1 MAKDSVPRE
10 RRRPHS
16 VTRTFSVVSLVA
28 MTALGVLLVGRIQM
42 YAESQALA
50 SGDATAE
57 LLREVFVEEAFGGNY
72 EVFNRA
78 LTPAY
83 TEEIDQLVNVRMD
96 SAVNSLRIWSPE
108 GALFYNS
115 EGGLDTA
122 LPDRA
127 LLNSAVRAE
136 TAHGLRETPGSEP
149 AVVSWVPIVDP
160 NGVVRGAMELELP
173 YAAAAQRAWAET
185 RQTALLVVGGLGV
198 LWLLLF
204 RTVFNASRQ
213 LRRSAQEN
221 AELALLDALTGL
233 PNRRLLSDRLERAA
247 AASARTGVSVGLLLL
262 DVDRFKEVNDT
273 LGHPRGDKLLKQIAE
288 RLSGAVRDADTVA
301 RLGGDEF
308 AILMPTVAS
317 LADAEAFGRRI
328 GATFDEPFDLDGL
341 VLHVDSSIGL
351 ALLPDHADDVTTLLQ
366 RADVAMYT
374 AKAAHLGV
382 ATYSAAGDEH
392 SPARLILLGDLR
404 QAMDT
409 DQLAMHY
416 QPKVDL
422 KTGEVVGLE
431 ALIRWFHPTRG
442 LVPPN
447 DFIPLAERTGLIQAL
462 THRVLGMVVA
472 QLAVWQRAGIE
483 LPVAVNL
490 SARNLMEPDL
500 DTTIEALLQACAV
513 PARLLE
519 IEITESAM
527 IEDPARA
534 ELMMRKL
541 TAVGLTVA
549 VDDFGT
555 GYTSMAQL
563 ETMPVRTLKI
573 DRSFVQSIGEDPGNS
588 VIAKAIIDLAHEF
601 GLQAVAEG
609 VEDRNVTRKL
619 QELDCDVA
627 QGFLWSRPIP
637 AEDLPATLRRIAD
650 EFGGDP
656 GAPERVP
663 ATTTRTV

>member
-1 MAKDSVPRE
+1 MPNEPASRDRH
-10 RRRPHS
+10 RRHS
-16 VTRTFSVVSLVA
+16 VTRTFAIVSLVA
-28 MTALGVLLVGRIQM
+28 MSALGVLLVGRIQA

-72 EVFNRA
+72 EIFNRA

-83 TEEIDQLVNVRMD
+83 TEEIDQLVNERMGA
-96 SAVNSLRIWSPE
+96 AVNSLRIWSPD

-115 EGGLDTA
+115 EGGLDSA

-127 LLNSAVRAE
+127 LLNAAVRAE
-136 TAHGLRETPGSEP
+136 TAHGLRDTPGADPS
-149 AVVSWVPIVDP
+149 VVSWVPVVDP
-160 NGVVRGAMELELP
+160 AGVVRAAMEVELP

-247 AASARTGVSVGLLLL
+247 ASSARTGASVGLLLL

-273 LGHPRGDKLLKQIAE
+273 LGHPRGDKLLKQIAD

-308 AILMPTVAS
+308 AVLLPTVS
-317 LADAEAFGRRI
+317 GLPDAEAFGRRI
-328 GATFDEPFDLDGL
+328 AAVFDEPFDLDGL
-341 VLHVDSSIGL
+341 VLHIDSSIGL
-351 ALLPDHADDVTTLLQ
+351 AVLPEHADDVTTLLQ

-409 DQLAMHY
+409 DQLQMHY

-422 KTGEVVGLE
+422 KTGDVVGLE

-442 LVPPN
+442 LVPP
-447 DFIPLAERTGLIQAL
+447 DEFIPLAERTGLIQAL
-462 THRVLGMVVA
+462 THRVLGLVVA
-472 QLAVWQRAGIE
+472 QLAEWQRAGIE

-513 PARLLE
+513 PPRLLE

-534 ELMMRKL
+534 EAMMRKL

-609 VEDRNVTRKL
+609 VEDRSVTRKL

-627 QGFLWSRPIP
+627 QGFLWSRPVP
-637 AEDLPATLRRIAD
+637 ASDLPETLARIAAD
-650 EFGGDP
+650 FGGDP
-656 GAPERVP
+656 GAPEHEPVA
-663 ATTTRTV
+663 ATRPV